1 MKTMILISLSIIL
14 FGCGASVSGGGDG
27 DQGSCT
33 AIDSPTCATAP
44 DYATEIEPIIDAY
57 CVSCHQQGGEEPKE
71 LLTSYA
77 EVQGWSSDIART
89 VEDCSMPPP
98 EDAQMS
104 DEERTLLLEWIACG
118 APQVAN

>member
-1 MKTMILISLSIIL
+1 MILISLSIIL
-14 FGCGASVSGGGDG
+14 FGCSASVSGGGDG